1 VPSSS
6 LLRINPSLETSDEH
20 LRDKGGSEPVIP
32 RITTSNAWAPVGL
45 VGALATALYLVVSP
59 VAEAFVFVGI
69 LAGTS
74 LSVLAGIK
82 IHRPEVPRPWS
93 LLAIGLVFKA
103 LGDVIWYIQNLFA
116 DRAALVLSTNLC
128 FLFAYSLF
136 IASLVQFV
144 RLRDFQNSR
153 ALMLD
158 TTMLLVNVG
167 VISWTFLIHPV
178 FLEASATWTEQVI
191 LISFPIVNLVLL
203 GGVVA
208 LILSNG
214 RRPLSFY
221 LLSGAFLL
229 HLFSDTLYYANA
241 LRGTYE
247 AGSAADVPWLLGYVL
262 IAMAALH
269 PSMKR
274 LQRPSAAAAAPLTR
288 SRIVWFAV
296 AALLGPATLVVQG
309 AGEIT
314 IFQAVGVTS
323 AALLVL
329 LVLARMAGLVY
340 GVQSRVVQIQRSEQ
354 KYRALAHNFPNGAV
368 MLFDRELRLLVADGA
383 GLQRAGVSSDDLEGR
398 TLQEALPSVISSQLE
413 PHFRRALAGDTSR
426 AEIETRG
433 ETWEIHGTPVRDEK
447 GDVFAGL
454 VLSQDVTKRKWAE
467 TLLERQA
474 ATMQMILGATHLK
487 DVLEHIAAVIEDRAR
502 GAHCSIMLLDKKGGA
517 LRQGASPSLH
527 PDYNHAVDGIA
538 IGPETGSCG
547 TAAFTGT
554 DVVVS
559 DIATDPLWKDT
570 RDLALVYGLRACYA
584 SPISSAEGKT
594 LGTIALYYEE
604 PMEPP
609 ADHIEVVRL
618 FTQLAGI
625 AVERRVAE
633 ERGAE
638 LESQL
643 RQSQKMEAVGQLA
656 GGIAHDFNNILSVIR
671 NYAVF
676 VRDEFEPG
684 QLARGDVDEIV
695 QASDRARDLVRQLLT
710 FSRKDVVN
718 PQVLDLNDVVAGAQ
732 KLFRR
737 TMRENLS
744 LSVDL
749 APGNPSTRIDA
760 GQLDQILLNLVVNAR
775 DAMPEGGSLTI
786 ATGYAP
792 DGRDGERPGQ
802 LSGDDYVTLS
812 VADTGCGMEEEV
824 KSRVFEPFFT
834 TKAPGEGTGLGLAM
848 VYGIVEAAGGHV
860 AVESVPGRGTTFTL
874 YLPATSEEIAGVSDQ
889 EPVEPAKQSKGH
901 RILVVE
907 DEEAVRRLVGRIL
920 RGRGYEVVEARSGAD
935 ALARLDAI
943 GGRVD
948 LLLTD
953 VRMPGMSGRE
963 LALNVQMLH
972 PGIKT
977 LYMSGYAE
985 QALAE
990 DSIRGLDSWIQ
1001 KPFSAETLLTLV
1013 QRTLEETA
1021 AIAGATSLN

>member
-1 VPSSS
+1 MNISG
-6 LLRINPSLETSDEH
+6 TQ
-20 LRDKGGSEPVIP
+20 GGSEQVIP
-32 RITTSNAWAPVGL
+32 RITTSNAWAPAGL
-45 VGALATALYLVVSP
+45 LGALATALYLVVPP
-59 VAEAFVFVGI
+59 VAEAFFFVGI
-69 LAGTS
+69 LAATS
-74 LSVLAGIK
+74 LCVLSGLRM
-82 IHRPEVPRPWS
+82 HRPEVPRPWS
-93 LLAIGLVFKA
+93 LLAFGLVFKA
-103 LGDVIWYIQNLFA
+103 LGDVIWYAQNLFA
-116 DRAALVLSTNLC
+116 DRAALVLPTNLC
-128 FLFAYSLF
+128 YLLGYTCF
-136 IASLVQFV
+136 IASLLLLV
-144 RLRDFQNSR
+144 RLRDFKNSR

-158 TTMLLVNVG
+158 TSMLLVNIG

-178 FLEASATWTEQVI
+178 LLEASATWTERVI

-214 RRPLSFY
+214 QRPPAFY
-221 LLSGAFLL
+221 LVGGGFLL
-229 HLFSDTLYYANA
+229 HLFADTIYYANA

-247 AGSAADVPWLLGYVL
+247 AGSAADAPWLLGYVL

-269 PSMKR
+269 PSMAR
-274 LQRPSAAAAAPLTR
+274 LQRPAAAAAAPLTR

-296 AALLGPATLVVQG
+296 AALLGPATLVVQR
-309 AGEIT
+309 AGDIT
-314 IFQAVGVTS
+314 IYQAVGVSS
-323 AALLVL
+323 AAALVL

-340 GVQSRVVQIQRSEQ
+340 GVQSRVVELQRSEQ
-354 KYRALAHNFPNGAV
+354 TYRALAHNFPNGAV
-368 MLFDRELRLLVADGA
+368 LLFDRDLRFLVADGA
-383 GLQRAGVSSDDLEGR
+383 SLRKAGMASDDLEGR
-398 TLQEALPSVISSQLE
+398 TLHEALPSVISSQLD
-413 PHFRRALAGDTSR
+413 PHFRSALAGETSK

-447 GDVFAGL
+447 ADVFAGL
-454 VLSQDVTKRKWAE
+454 VLLQDVTKRKWAE
-467 TLLERQA
+467 TLLTQQA
-474 ATMQMILGATHLK
+474 ETMQMILGGSHLK
-487 DVLEHIAAVIEDRAR
+487 DVLEHIAAVIEDRAP
-502 GAHCSIMLLDKKGGA
+502 GARSSILLLDKDGA
-517 LRQGASPSLH
+517 LRHGAAPSLH
-527 PDYNHAVDGIA
+527 PDYNHAIDGIA
-538 IGPETGSCG
+538 IGPEVGSCG
-547 TAAFTGT
+547 TAAFTGA

-559 DIATDPLWKDT
+559 DIATDPLWKDY
-570 RDLALVYGLRACYA
+570 RDLALVYGLQACYS
-584 SPISSAEGKT
+584 SPIASEEGKT
-594 LGTIALYYEE
+594 LGTIGLYYDE
-604 PMEPP
+604 PMDPP
-609 ADHIEVVRL
+609 AEHIEVVRL

-625 AVERRVAE
+625 AVERRAAA

-643 RQSQKMEAVGQLA
+643 RQSQKMEAIGQLA

-684 QLARGDVDEIV
+684 QPARGDVDEIV

-718 PQVLDLNDVVAGAQ
+718 PQVLDLNDVVGGAQ

-744 LSVDL
+744 LSVEL
-749 APGNPSTRIDA
+749 APGRPSTRIDA
-760 GQLDQILLNLVVNAR
+760 GQLDQIILNLVVNAR
-775 DAMPEGGSLTI
+775 DAMPDGGSLTI
-786 ATGYAP
+786 ATGYES
-792 DGRDGERPGQ
+792 GRHSNVPPQ
-802 LSGDDYVTLS
+802 LNGGDYVTLS
-812 VADTGCGMEEEV
+812 VIDTGCGMTEDV
-824 KSRVFEPFFT
+824 RSRIFEPFFT

-848 VYGIVEAAGGHV
+848 VYGIVEAAGGRV
-860 AVESVPGRGTTFTL
+860 TVDSVPGRGSTFTL
-874 YLPATSEEIAGVSDQ
+874 YLPATAEESVEAIDR
-889 EPVEPAKQSKGH
+889 ETIEPAEESTGH

-920 RGRGYEVVEARSGAD
+920 SGRGYEVIESHSGAD
-935 ALARLDAI
+935 ALAQLDAI

-972 PGIKT
+972 PEIKT

-990 DSIRGLDSWIQ
+990 DSIRGLDSWIH

-1013 QRTLEETA
+1013 QRTLEGTA
-1021 AIAGATSLN
+1021 MVARAGSLN

>member
-1 VPSSS
+1 
-6 LLRINPSLETSDEH
+6 
-20 LRDKGGSEPVIP
+20 VIP
-32 RITTSNAWAPVGL
+32 RITTSNAWGPVGL
-45 VGALATALYLVVSP
+45 VGALATVLYLVAPP
-59 VAEAFVFVGI
+59 VAEALIFVSI

-74 LSVLAGIK
+74 VSILLGVRKHG
-82 IHRPEVPRPWS
+82 PEVPRPWL
-93 LLAIGLVFKA
+93 LLALGLVFKA
-103 LGDVIWYIQNLFA
+103 MGDVVWYLENLFTEPDA
-116 DRAALVLSTNLC
+116 VVLSTNLFYLLGYTC
-128 FLFAYSLF
+128 F
-136 IASLVQFV
+136 IAALVIFV
-144 RLRDFQNSR
+144 RLRDYKNSR
-153 ALMLD
+153 PLILD
-158 TTMLLVNVG
+158 TAMLLVNVG
-167 VISWTFLIHPV
+167 VISWIFLIHPV
-178 FLEASATWTEQVI
+178 LVETTAAWSERVI
-191 LISFPIVNLVLL
+191 LISFPVVNLALL

-208 LILSNG
+208 LLLSNG
-214 RRPLSFY
+214 DRPAAFK
-221 LLSGAFLL
+221 LLAGGFLL
-229 HLFSDTLYYANA
+229 HLIADSLYYTKA
-241 LRGTYE
+241 LWGNYV
-247 AGSAADVPWLLGYVL
+247 AGSVIDAPWLVGYVL
-262 IAMAALH
+262 IAAAALH
-269 PSMKR
+269 PSMNR
-274 LQRPSAAAAAPLTR
+274 LQRPSAASTEPLTR
-288 SRIVWFAV
+288 RRIAWFAF
-296 AALLGPATLVVQG
+296 AALLGPAALVAKG
-309 AGEIT
+309 LGEIT
-314 IFQAVGVTS
+314 IYQAVGVL
-323 AALLVL
+323 AAAALVL

-340 GVQSRVVQIQRSEQ
+340 GVQSRVVELQRSEQ

-368 MLFDRELRLLVADGA
+368 MLFDRDLRLLVADGA
-383 GLQRAGVSSDDLEGR
+383 GLQKAGVSSNDLEGR

-413 PHFRRALAGDTSR
+413 PHFRRALAGETTR

-433 ETWEIHGTPVRDEK
+433 ETWEIHGTPVRDQK

-474 ATMQMILGATHLK
+474 ATMQMILGGSHLK
-487 DVLEHIAAVIEDRAR
+487 DVLEHIAAVVEDRAR
-502 GAHCSIMLLDKKGGA
+502 GARCSIMLLDKEGAA
-517 LRQGASPSLH
+517 LRQGASPSLD
-527 PDYNHAVDGIA
+527 PEFKHAIDGIA
-538 IGPETGSCG
+538 IGPEVGSCG

-559 DIATDPLWKDT
+559 DIATDHLWKDYK
-570 RDLALVYGLRACYA
+570 DLALVYGLRACYA

-594 LGTIALYYEE
+594 LGTIALYYDE

-609 ADHIEVVRL
+609 ANHVEVVRL

-638 LESQL
+638 LENQL

-684 QLARGDVDEIV
+684 QPARGDVDEIV

-710 FSRKDVVN
+710 FSRKDVAN

-744 LSVDL
+744 LSVEL

-792 DGRDGERPGQ
+792 DGQTAEGNARQ
-802 LSGDDYVTLS
+802 SGSDDYVTLS
-812 VADTGCGMEEEV
+812 VTDTGCGMSEEV
-824 KSRVFEPFFT
+824 KSRIFEPFFT

-848 VYGIVEAAGGHV
+848 VYGIVEAAGGRV
-860 AVESVPGRGTTFTL
+860 SVESVPGRGSTFTL
-874 YLPATSEEIAGVSDQ
+874 YLPATVEEMAGVSDQ
-889 EPVEPAKQSKGH
+889 ETAEPSKDSAGH

-920 RGRGYEVVEARSGAD
+920 RGRGYEVIEARSGAD
-935 ALARLDAI
+935 ALAQLDAI

-972 PGIKT
+972 PEIKT

-1013 QRTLEETA
+1013 QRTLEDTA